1 MARGRGTHSRVDAD
15 PDRQWVD
22 SETAARVMG
31 VVGST
36 IRTWCRSGK
45 VSHWRT
51 RGFGSLRRYQIS
63 RAALD
68 ELRSRYVEEHASGA
82 HRPEAIAGRPSQ

>member
-1 MARGRGTHSRVDAD
+1 MDAD
-15 PDRQWVD
+15 LGRQWVD
-22 SETAARVMG
+22 SETAARSIG

-36 IRTWCRSGK
+36 IRLWCRSGK

-51 RGFGSLRRYQIS
+51 RGFGALRRYQIS

-68 ELRSRYVEEHASGA
+68 DLRARYTQEHAAPAREGA
-82 HRPEAIAGRPSQ
+82 PASSAS